1 TVSVASAYAAE
12 PSGHTGR
19 LRIGWSSD
27 ARGIASC
34 ESPRS
39 KACFGYAFP
48 QPSGRS
54 SRTVR
59 SVGRAVRRVISPEC
73 RSFSPRV
80 GVLEKLSDFM
90 CSFVLDLLAGRE
102 ALGELAT
109 LSIAVLDER
118 DEVAKLDSAV
128 ASDAVEGDG
137 AVVEELVQVGAAH
150 P

>member
-1 TVSVASAYAAE
+1 HYLLLYTFLPLTQLPRPT
-12 PSGHTGR
+12 PSPYTTLFRSR
-19 LRIGWSSD
+19 LRIRWSSD

-118 DEVAKLDSAV
+118 DEI
-128 ASDAVEGDG
+128 
-137 AVVEELVQVGAAH
+137 
-150 P
+150 